1 MTSTNREY
9 IATKS
14 FFAGEINLKI
24 NEQERIR
31 FDGFKAMIRGQEY
44 KCSTLMAAIR
54 VGLLTLAQTDATGK
68 QIEQTEPMK
77 ESPEQRAKRLKEER
91 LRAINGAKGNGE
103 ILEEITVKPTK
114 VVKRDGTPVTT
125 QSAIEAPVSEE
136 KPRKE
141 KRAIIQENEG
151 KEVAKVSKP
160 DAGVEDDSSKSF
172 YEALLDGEKKKLEV
186 AKDQFAA
193 KKVIKKDNQDD
204 AVEVKK
210 LVESVGDASEI
221 TPKKDPL
228 KSWKS
233 MTVKKKEAFIKKQTD
248 ISLIKRIIDSEG
260 GTIRRKA
267 EERLAEVDH
276 AKDVGQHP

>member
-54 VGLLTLAQTDATGK
+54 AGLLTLAQTDATGK
-68 QIEQTEPMK
+68 QIEQMEPVK
-77 ESPEQRAKRLKEER
+77 ESAEQRAKRLKEER

-114 VVKRDGTPVTT
+114 VVKRDGTPVMAQATT
-125 QSAIEAPVSEE
+125 EVSE
-136 KPRKE
+136 KPKKKE

-160 DAGVEDDSSKSF
+160 EAGIEDDTSKSF
-172 YEALLDGEKKKLEV
+172 YEALLDGEKKKLEI

-221 TPKKDPL
+221 TPKKDPM

>member
-31 FDGFKAMIRGQEY
+31 FDGFKALIRGQEY

-54 VGLLTLAQTDATGK
+54 AGLLLLAHTDASGK
-68 QIEQTEPMK
+68 PIEQTEPVK
-77 ESPEQRAKRLKEER
+77 ESAEQKAKRLKEER
-91 LRAINGAKGNGE
+91 LRSLNGAKGNGE
-103 ILEEITVKPTK
+103 ILEEITVKPSK
-114 VVKRDGTPVTT
+114 IVKRDGTPVGSS
-125 QSAIEAPVSEE
+125 QPAVSEE
-136 KPRKE
+136 KSKKKE
-141 KRAIIQENEG
+141 KRSIIQETEG
-151 KEVAKVSKP
+151 LEVAKVAKSTS
-160 DAGVEDDSSKSF
+160 GVEEDSSKSF
-172 YEALLDGEKKKLEV
+172 YESLLDGEKKKLEV

-193 KKVIKKDNQDD
+193 KKVVKKDNQDD

-228 KSWKS
+228 KTWKS

-260 GTIRRKA
+260 GSIRRKA